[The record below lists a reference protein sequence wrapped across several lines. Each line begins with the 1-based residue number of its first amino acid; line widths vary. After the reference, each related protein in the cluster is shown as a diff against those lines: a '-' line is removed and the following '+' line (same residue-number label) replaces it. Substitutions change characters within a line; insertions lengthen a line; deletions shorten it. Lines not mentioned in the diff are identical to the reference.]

1 MKPTFVHF
9 LMLALERGYIR
20 SVDEPVAEWEPRL
33 RTLNPNLGAHSNV
46 SNKHMSCSW
55 QWRPY
60 M

>member
-33 RTLNPNLGAHSNV
+33 RTLNPNLGTRRIDHV
-46 SNKHMSCSW
+46 
-55 QWRPY
+55 
-60 M
+60 

>member
-33 RTLNPNLGAHSNV
+33 RTLNPNLGTRRIDLSHVAV
-46 SNKHMSCSW
+46 SW
-55 QWRPY
+55 QRP
-60 M
+60 